1 MRLELGRPEGALEQL
16 PDFRIVVDDDHAAGG
31 RHHVSRVSLDSGA
44 SSQRAERGVNA
55 TFSQDSL
62 SWAPM
67 FIVAFEGT
75 PPPDK
80 AEWIEI
86 LREVLAG
93 ELGSYRVVFRRTP
106 RGFRFE
112 FEWRDDGR
120 IGDSELVANSP
131 ESVGYNIYVNLAGA
145 GKEIDP
151 GWRPDKPREDPR
163 AASSSPAGPP
173 SRPAA
178 ETRTTRGR

>member
-1 MRLELGRPEGALEQL
+1 MSTRPGSTRYHG
-16 PDFRIVVDDDHAAGG
+16 PV
-31 RHHVSRVSLDSGA
+31 
-44 SSQRAERGVNA
+44 
-55 TFSQDSL
+55 
-62 SWAPM
+62 

-80 AEWIEI
+80 EEWIEI

-131 ESVGYNIYVNLAGA
+131 DSVGYNIYVNLAGA

-151 GWRPDKPREDPR
+151 GWRPEKPREDPR

>member
-16 PDFRIVVDDDHAAGG
+16 PDLRIVVDDDHAAGG

-44 SSQRAERGVNA
+44 SSQTAERGVNA
-55 TFSQDSL
+55 PPGLTRYHG
-62 SWAPM
+62 PV

-131 ESVGYNIYVNLAGA
+131 DSVGYNIYVNLAGA

-151 GWRPDKPREDPR
+151 GWRPEKPREDPR

>member
-1 MRLELGRPEGALEQL
+1 
-16 PDFRIVVDDDHAAGG
+16 V
-31 RHHVSRVSLDSGA
+31 
-44 SSQRAERGVNA
+44 
-55 TFSQDSL
+55 
-62 SWAPM
+62 

-80 AEWIEI
+80 AQWIEI

-131 ESVGYNIYVNLAGA
+131 DSVGYNIYVNLAGA

-151 GWRPDKPREDPR
+151 GWRPNKPREDPR

-178 ETRTTRGR
+178 ETRTTRGQ